1 MRFRITLRI
10 NAQQFGRRL
19 PINYQY
25 EMSAAIYKI
34 LSSADSGFATWL
46 HQNGFQMDN
55 GKQFKLF
62 TFSRLQIPKNGFT
75 IIKQSNQLELKSQT
89 VDFQI
94 SFMPENSTQ
103 TFIGGVFENRTFEIG
118 RKGAI
123 VQFEVES
130 IELIQPPEFKETM
143 MYHTLS
149 PISVSCHD
157 EQGRDRYPQTPQEF
171 KDAEWIRERML
182 QNLIDKFSAFYGK
195 EYSGEKFL
203 KYLTLSEPKSSLI
216 AIKAGT
222 PAETKVRGFMCQLAL
237 NAPSELQ
244 RIAYESG
251 LGELNSQG
259 FGCLGLM

>member
-1 MRFRITLRI
+1 MRFKITLRV
-10 NAQQFGRRL
+10 NRKMFGNKI

-34 LSSADSGFATWL
+34 LSSADTEFATWL
-46 HQNGFQMDN
+46 HENGFQMDN

-62 TFSRLQIPKNGFT
+62 TFSRLQIPRNGFT

-94 SFMPENSTQ
+94 SFMPETSTQ

-118 RKGAI
+118 RSGAL

-130 IELIQPPEFKETM
+130 IELLPPPEFKETM
-143 MYHTLS
+143 IYNTLS
-149 PISVSCHD
+149 PISVSCRD
-157 EQGRDRYPQTPQEF
+157 EQERDCYPQTPQEF
-171 KDAEWIRERML
+171 KDAEWIRKRL
-182 QNLIDKFSAFYGK
+182 LNNLIDKYLAFYGR

-203 KYLTLSEPKSSLI
+203 KYMTLSEPKSSLI
-216 AIKAGT
+216 SIKAGT
-222 PAETKVRGFMCQLAL
+222 REETRVRGFSCQLAI
-237 NAPSELQ
+237 NTPPELQ

-259 FGCLGLM
+259 FGCLEVM

>member
-1 MRFRITLRI
+1 MRFKITLRV
-10 NAQQFGRRL
+10 NRKRFGNKI

-34 LSSADSGFATWL
+34 LSSADTEFATWL
-46 HQNGFQMDN
+46 HENGFQMDN

-75 IIKQSNQLELKSQT
+75 ILKQSNQLELKSQT

-118 RKGAI
+118 RRDAL

-130 IELIQPPEFKETM
+130 IELLPPPEFKETM
-143 MYHTLS
+143 VFNALS

-171 KDAEWIRERML
+171 KDAEWIRERL
-182 QNLIDKFSAFYGK
+182 LCNLIDKYSAFYGK

-203 KYLTLSEPKSSLI
+203 KYMTLSEPKSSLI
-216 AIKAGT
+216 SIKAGT
-222 PAETKVRGFMCQLAL
+222 REETRVRGFSCQLAL
-237 NAPSELQ
+237 NAPPELQ
-244 RIAYESG
+244 KIAYESG

-259 FGCLGLM
+259 FGCLEVM